1 MTWPDTIGL
10 RAYEELDSSNA
21 EARRLAA
28 AGERGPFWIWAK
40 RQSAGRGRRGRA
52 WRAGGEDLTATL
64 LLPPHQRRPDAT
76 PSEVAT
82 LSFAA
87 CLAVADMVDALAPG
101 AEVALKWPND
111 VLAQSRKIAGVL
123 LESESQSPGAA
134 GGVAWLAIG
143 IGVNIASAPETD
155 QLEEGAVPSIGL
167 GALASKPVTPTTAL
181 AHLAAALERWIAVWA
196 AQGFAGLREPWMARA
211 ARRDGAVAARLPRE
225 TVVGRFVDLDPDGA
239 LVLET
244 PDGRR
249 HISAADVF
257 FP

>member
-1 MTWPDTIGL
+1 MWPGNTGL

-21 EARRLAA
+21 EARRLAMT
-28 AGERGPFWIWAK
+28 GERGPLWVWAK

-52 WRAGGEDLTATL
+52 WRASGEDLTATL
-64 LLPPHQRRPDAT
+64 LFHPQERRPGAT
-76 PSEVAT
+76 PGEVAT

-87 CLAVADMVDALAPG
+87 CLAVADLVASAAPG

-111 VLAQSRKIAGVL
+111 VLANSRKIAGVL
-123 LESESQSPGAA
+123 LESESQAK
-134 GGVAWLAIG
+134 GGVGAVEWLAIG
-143 IGVNIASAPETD
+143 IGVNIASAPEAD
-155 QLEEGAVPSIGL
+155 LLEQGAVPSIGL
-167 GALASKPVTPTTAL
+167 AALAAEPLTPSSAL
-181 AHLAAALERWIAVWA
+181 ARLAAALEGWICVWA

-211 ARRDGAVAARLPRE
+211 ARRDGVVAARLPRE

-239 LVLET
+239 LVLQT